1 MRHRKKGRVLGRS
14 SPHRKAMMRNMASS
28 LLLSLRSD
36 DVNESGY
43 EYLSTD
49 TPDSG
54 RNVPKVKGRIITTIS
69 KAKEIRPYIE
79 KVITL
84 ARKALPHLRAAE
96 KLKTT
101 ADKYDSNGKM
111 TSAYREWRESDQ
123 WVAWNNAQAP
133 ALALRRRAVSL
144 LGNHQAADLLFD
156 QLAPKFEDREGGY
169 TRILRL
175 ATPRLGDAGTRAII
189 EFVGNDRDRK
199 HEAAERPAFE
209 GETAAAGE
217 EA

>member
-49 TPDSG
+49 TPDAG
-54 RNVPKVKGRIITTIS
+54 RNVPKVKGRIITTIT

-79 KVITL
+79 KVITI
-84 ARKALPHLRAAE
+84 ARNALPSIRAAE
-96 KLKTT
+96 KLATKLQ
-101 ADKYDSNGKM
+101 KYDSNGKVNE
-111 TSAYREWRESDQ
+111 AYKEWRKSDAY
-123 WVAWNNAQAP
+123 VAWNNAQAP
-133 ALALRRRAVSL
+133 ALAARRRCVAL
-144 LGNHQAADLLFD
+144 LGNHQAVDILFD
-156 QLAPKFEDREGGY
+156 QVAPKFEDRQGGY

-189 EFVGNDRDRK
+189 EFVGNERDRVS
-199 HEAAERPAFE
+199 EAAQRPAFE
-209 GETAAAGE
+209 GEAAAAE
-217 EA
+217 

>member
-1 MRHRKKGRVLGRS
+1 
-14 SPHRKAMMRNMASS
+14 MASS

-49 TPDSG
+49 TPGSG
-54 RNVPKVKGRIITTIS
+54 RNVPKVKGRIVTTIT

-79 KVITL
+79 KVITI

-96 KLKTT
+96 KLATKL
-101 ADKYDSNGKM
+101 AKYDAKGKPNE
-111 TSAYREWRESDQ
+111 AYREWRKSAEY
-123 WVAWNNAQAP
+123 VAWNNAQAP
-133 ALALRRRAVSL
+133 ALALRRRAVAL
-144 LGNHQAADLLFD
+144 LGNHQAVDILFTEI
-156 QLAPKFEDREGGY
+156 APKFEDREGGY

-175 ATPRLGDAGTRAII
+175 STPRLGDAGTRAIL
-189 EFVGNDRDRK
+189 EFVGNDRDRT

-209 GETAAAGE
+209 GETASAE
-217 EA
+217 